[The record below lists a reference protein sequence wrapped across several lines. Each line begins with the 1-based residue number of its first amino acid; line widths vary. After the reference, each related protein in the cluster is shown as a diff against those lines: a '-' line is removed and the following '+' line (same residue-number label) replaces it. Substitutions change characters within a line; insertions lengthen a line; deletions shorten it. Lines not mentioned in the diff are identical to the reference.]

1 MRWQGFPCWRTNKN
15 KVMAVNEILFKE
27 LPFRPDHNQVFYIEN
42 GYDSDANNFIRSNYF
57 DLKSM
62 FADIGMDFY
71 YLPYLLREHDI
82 EAKVRYYAPY
92 LSPKLLVTEV
102 RSNAFVPY
110 ISDDD
115 TRKNLKPSFV
125 FEGLQRGY
133 SGDTS
138 FLQVLLSD
146 IDITQSKSLEDLMR
160 LVMERREAYYQEIL
174 RSHAERFE
182 AESAC
187 YSRMDIEESR
197 SCEMQMPSPTTAP
210 SSDEWFEEERE
221 ARRKPKASSN
231 KPGMWGRILRHFSL
245 NEDKSIEVSDE
256 STASEK
262 TEEEIAEEQSLIETA
277 KVLRELRMTVQK
289 LRLEGVSLMAI
300 HEFIDKQEP
309 LSRMIITP
317 DYRIFL
323 PDYND
328 MEIEMGALPK
338 AIYFLYL
345 RYPEGIIYKHM
356 QDYYNEL
363 LNIYRQLRPNTDEAR
378 LNLTITK
385 VVNPLGNALNE
396 NIARIRKAFVEKFD
410 EHLANNYI
418 ITGERGSQYLIP
430 LNRDLIIWEE

>member
-1 MRWQGFPCWRTNKN
+1 
-15 KVMAVNEILFKE
+15 MAVNEILFKE
-27 LPFRPDHNQVFYIEN
+27 LPFRPDHNQIFYIEN
-42 GYDSDANNFIRSNYF
+42 GYDADANNFIISNYY

-62 FADIGMDFY
+62 FSNIGMDFY
-71 YLPYLLREHDI
+71 YLPYLLREHDV

-92 LSPKLLVTEV
+92 LSPKLLVTKV
-102 RSNAFVPY
+102 QSNAFVSY
-110 ISDDD
+110 ISDTD
-115 TRKNLKPSFV
+115 TRKKLKPSFI
-125 FEGLQRGY
+125 FEGTQEGY
-133 SGDTS
+133 SGDAR
-138 FLQVLLSD
+138 FLQMVLSD
-146 IDITQSKSLEDLMR
+146 IDFTKPNALESLMR
-160 LVMERREAYYQEIL
+160 LMIQKREAYYREMMRNEVHASELERRCEIREL
-174 RSHAERFE
+174 KEPA
-182 AESAC
+182 A
-187 YSRMDIEESR
+187 
-197 SCEMQMPSPTTAP
+197 CEMSLPCPSAAP
-210 SSDEWFEEERE
+210 SFFDESSERE
-221 ARRKPKASSN
+221 KSLEASDDYQV
-231 KPGMWGRILRHFSL
+231 P
-245 NEDKSIEVSDE
+245 
-256 STASEK
+256 EK
-262 TEEEIAEEQSLIETA
+262 TEEELAEEQSLIETA

-356 QDYYNEL
+356 QDYYKEL
-363 LNIYRQLRPNTDEAR
+363 LNIYKQLRPGTDEAR

-418 ITGERGSQYLIP
+418 ITGERGSQYSIP
-430 LNRDLIIWEE
+430 LDRELITWEE

>member
-1 MRWQGFPCWRTNKN
+1 
-15 KVMAVNEILFKE
+15 MAVNEILLKE
-27 LPFRPDHNQVFYIEN
+27 LPFRPDRNQVFYIEN
-42 GYDSDANNFIRSNYF
+42 GYDTDANDFICSNYF

-62 FADIGMDFY
+62 FAHIGMDFY

-92 LSPKLLVTEV
+92 LSPKLLVKEV
-102 RSNAFVPY
+102 QSNAFVSY
-110 ISDDD
+110 ISDSD
-115 TRKNLKPSFV
+115 TKLNLKPSFI
-125 FEGLQRGY
+125 FEGTQEGY
-133 SGDTS
+133 SGDAR
-138 FLQVLLSD
+138 FLQVKLSD
-146 IDITQSKSLEDLMR
+146 IDFTKSDALDGLMR
-160 LVMERREAYYQEIL
+160 QIMQSREAYYLEMM
-174 RSHAERFE
+174 RNE
-182 AESAC
+182 ARHYESAVC
-187 YSRMDIEESR
+187 YDMRQMDESD
-197 SCEMQMPSPTTAP
+197 SCEMSMPSPSAAP
-210 SSDEWFEEERE
+210 SLDIERIEEERSS
-221 ARRKPKASSN
+221 RRKPKTSKSST
-231 KPGMWGRILRHFSL
+231 GMLGRILRRFGLEEDNSL
-245 NEDKSIEVSDE
+245 VESDDYQ
-256 STASEK
+256 APEK
-262 TEEEIAEEQSLIETA
+262 TEEELAEEQSLIETA

-309 LSRMIITP
+309 LSRMVITS

-418 ITGERGSQYLIP
+418 ITGERGSQYSIP
-430 LNRDLIIWEE
+430 LDRDLIIWEE

>member
-1 MRWQGFPCWRTNKN
+1 
-15 KVMAVNEILFKE
+15 MAVNEILFKE

-57 DLKSM
+57 ELKSM

-71 YLPYLLREHDI
+71 YMPYLLREHDI

-92 LSPKLLVTEV
+92 LSSNLLVTEV
-102 RSNAFVPY
+102 RSDAFIPY

-125 FEGLQRGY
+125 FWGMQGHG
-133 SGDTS
+133 GDIR
-138 FLQVLLSD
+138 FLQVLLSE
-146 IDITQSKSLEDLMR
+146 IDFKQPKSLEDLKR
-160 LVMERREAYYQEIL
+160 LVIKRREAYYQEL
-174 RSHAERFE
+174 VFSHAERLESISPSFRMEEE
-182 AESAC
+182 AIRC
-187 YSRMDIEESR
+187 QK
-197 SCEMQMPSPTTAP
+197 QMSP
-210 SSDEWFEEERE
+210 SSENPCIRYKRSEEEGTIGS
-221 ARRKPKASSN
+221 KPKASSN
-231 KPGMWGRILRHFSL
+231 KSGMFGRILKYLSVYEEPS
-245 NEDKSIEVSDE
+245 EDASD
-256 STASEK
+256 SDIVPEK
-262 TEEEIAEEQSLIETA
+262 TEEELAEEKSLIETA
-277 KVLRELRMTVQK
+277 NVLRELRMTVQK

-317 DYRIFL
+317 DYRIYL

-338 AIYFLYL
+338 AVYFLYL

-418 ITGERGSQYLIP
+418 ITGERGSQYMIP
-430 LNRDLIIWEE
+430 LDRDLITWEE

>member
-1 MRWQGFPCWRTNKN
+1 
-15 KVMAVNEILFKE
+15 MAVNEILFKE

-42 GYDSDANNFIRSNYF
+42 GYDTDANDFIRSNYY

-62 FADIGMDFY
+62 FAQIGMDFF

-92 LSPKLLVTEV
+92 LSPKLLVKEV
-102 RSNAFVPY
+102 QSNAFVQF
-110 ISDDD
+110 ISDTD
-115 TRKNLKPSFV
+115 TKQNLKPSFI
-125 FEGLQRGY
+125 FEGTQEGY
-133 SGDTS
+133 SGDAR
-138 FLQVLLSD
+138 FLQVKLSD
-146 IDITQSKSLEDLMR
+146 IDFIKPGALERLMR
-160 LVMERREAYYQEIL
+160 YIMQSREAYYLEMM
-174 RSHAERFE
+174 RNE
-182 AESAC
+182 ARHYESAVC
-187 YSRMDIEESR
+187 YDKRQMDESDTCAPPMSCPSSAPSLDIER
-197 SCEMQMPSPTTAP
+197 I
-210 SSDEWFEEERE
+210 EEERS
-221 ARRKPKASSN
+221 ASRKPKSSKSN
-231 KPGMWGRILRHFSL
+231 TGMLGRILRRFGL
-245 NEDKSIEVSDE
+245 DEDKRLDASDDYQ
-256 STASEK
+256 ALEK
-262 TEEEIAEEQSLIETA
+262 TEEELAEEQSLIETA
-277 KVLRELRMTVQK
+277 KVLRELRMSVQK

>member
-1 MRWQGFPCWRTNKN
+1 
-15 KVMAVNEILFKE
+15 MAVNEILFKE

-57 DLKSM
+57 ELKSM

-71 YLPYLLREHDI
+71 YMPYLLREHDI

-92 LSPKLLVTEV
+92 LSSNLLVSEV
-102 RSNAFVPY
+102 RSDAFVRY

-125 FEGLQRGY
+125 FWGMQGHE
-133 SGDTS
+133 SDTC
-138 FLQVLLSD
+138 FLQVLLSE
-146 IDITQSKSLEDLMR
+146 IDFKQPKSLEDLKH
-160 LVMERREAYYQEIL
+160 LVIKRREAYYQELIFG
-174 RSHAERFE
+174 HGERL
-182 AESAC
+182 ESI
-187 YSRMDIEESR
+187 SPSFRMKEE
-197 SCEMQMPSPTTAP
+197 
-210 SSDEWFEEERE
+210 E
-221 ARRKPKASSN
+221 ARRCEKQMSHLSVKRCIRNERSEEEEIIGSKPKASSN
-231 KPGMWGRILRHFSL
+231 KSGMFGRILKYLSVY
-245 NEDKSIEVSDE
+245 EEP
-256 STASEK
+256 EK
-262 TEEEIAEEQSLIETA
+262 TEEELAEEKSLIETA
-277 KVLRELRMTVQK
+277 NVLRELRMTVQK

-317 DYRIFL
+317 DYRIYL

-338 AIYFLYL
+338 AVYFLYL

-418 ITGERGSQYLIP
+418 ITGERGSQYMIP
-430 LNRDLIIWEE
+430 LDRDLITWEE